1 MDQIVKC
8 LLLKNDL
15 IVISEIV
22 EIAGELGEPDCKLT
36 NPFRMVKQKETDS
49 YMPPSYCH
57 PTLKR
62 CLLHIAVNIPPGFR
76 DSYPTMSHFS
86 QNYLGFPLLIR
97 LDC

>member
-22 EIAGELGEPDCKLT
+22 EVAGELGEPDCKLT

-49 YMPPSYCH
+49 YTLETWLDFTDKNEIMIHSDSILTLVD
-57 PTLKR
+57 PTPD
-62 CLLHIAVNIPPGFR
+62 LLSKYF
-76 DSYPTMSHFS
+76 D
-86 QNYLGFPLLIR
+86 LIK
-97 LDC
+97 

>member
-15 IVISEIV
+15 IIISDIV

-49 YMPPSYCH
+49 YTLETWLDFTDQNEIMIHSDSILTLVD
-57 PTLKR
+57 PTPE
-62 CLLHIAVNIPPGFR
+62 LLSKYF
-76 DSYPTMSHFS
+76 D
-86 QNYLGFPLLIR
+86 LIK
-97 LDC
+97 

>member
-22 EIAGELGEPDCKLT
+22 EVAGELGEPDCKLT

-49 YMPPSYCH
+49 YTLETWLDFTNQNEIMIHSDSILTLVD
-57 PTLKR
+57 PTLKLR
-62 CLLHIAVNIPPGFR
+62 N
-76 DSYPTMSHFS
+76 T
-86 QNYLGFPLLIR
+86 YLDLIK
-97 LDC
+97 